1 MGRLI
6 SGRRFQLQQPE
17 PEQRGPERT
26 WRVWETVASSLLL
39 QHQVLEVKRWEI
51 KLSDSRSQILE
62 GLAYHAEEFWFFPI
76 GDGRG
81 RAGAVRGFE

>member
-1 MGRLI
+1 M
-6 SGRRFQLQQPE
+6 
-17 PEQRGPERT
+17 
-26 WRVWETVASSLLL
+26 
-39 QHQVLEVKRWEI
+39 LEVKRWEI

-81 RAGAVRGFE
+81 RAGAIRGFE